1 MRRGWPS
8 GHELPLGVM
17 RTRQRPQESDEEHQ
31 VLNPDA
37 AQRPLPSRTRPHFV
51 LRGIRRWGLCV
62 IVDMPANLVF
72 RCQFSRS
79 DAFVIEVQLMLNAGT
94 ALTGRWL
101 SGVPARGAM
110 THEPEATR

>member
-1 MRRGWPS
+1 
-8 GHELPLGVM
+8 
-17 RTRQRPQESDEEHQ
+17 
-31 VLNPDA
+31 
-37 AQRPLPSRTRPHFV
+37 
-51 LRGIRRWGLCV
+51 
-62 IVDMPANLVF
+62 MPANLVF
-72 RCQFSRS
+72 RCQFSRG